1 MRKTKKFVI
10 NAVILTATS
19 LILRSLGLSFS
30 VYLSK
35 TVGAEAM
42 GTFHLILSVYFF
54 AITVSTSGIGLT
66 MTKLISEEI
75 ALGRE
80 HCVGT
85 LLKKGILYCLGF
97 SVIGIGLLLAFSP
110 VLVTACFD
118 GAITRTPFLI
128 LAVGLPFVSVSAALS
143 GYFTAR
149 RKVYKTAAGQ
159 IAEQLLKMGIT
170 VGILLLFKPQTLT
183 RTMCTLIVGGTVGE
197 VFSCFYLFLCYR
209 FEKKIVERHFV
220 KRGQWKRLF
229 GFALPIALSSYLRSG
244 LSGVK
249 QLSVPARLRKSGVQ
263 NAVEQYGI
271 INAMVFPVLMFPQVV
286 LSAFSSLIVP
296 EITEKYTLRQ
306 GQALNRILTRI
317 FKITLVFAVATGG
330 ILFLYAKDLCFLIYG
345 NTDIAFYLKL
355 LAPLTVIM
363 YLDDIVDAVLK
374 GINCQV
380 SVVRIN
386 ILDSLVSIFLLWYL
400 LPLYHIKGYFMVIF
414 IGEILNG
421 TLSILKLIQKTDF
434 SISFFKWI
442 FLPAVMIWISMLA
455 SKILLPFSMWGSI
468 LLSVCLYVGMLY
480 AAGIIDYRDFK
491 L

>member
-1 MRKTKKFVI
+1 M
-10 NAVILTATS
+10 
-19 LILRSLGLSFS
+19 ILRSLGLSFS

-54 AITVSTSGIGLT
+54 AITVATSGIGLT
-66 MTKLISEEI
+66 MTKLISEEM

-80 HCVGT
+80 ASVPF
-85 LLKKGILYCLGF
+85 LLRKGIIYCLFF
-97 SVIGIGLLLAFSP
+97 STIGAGLLTGFAPF
-110 VLVTACFD
+110 LVRVCFD
-118 GAITRTPFLI
+118 GSITKTPFLM
-128 LAVGLPFVSVSAALS
+128 LAIGLPFLSVSSALS

-149 RKVYKTAAGQ
+149 RKVYKTALGQ
-159 IAEQLLKMGIT
+159 ILEQLLKMGIT
-170 VGILLLFKPQTLT
+170 VFLLSVWKPKTLT
-183 RTMCTLIVGGTVGE
+183 RIMCSLILGGTVGE
-197 VFSCFYLFLCYR
+197 VFSCCYLFLLYR
-209 FEKKIVERHFV
+209 FEKQKAQKKSGIS
-220 KRGQWKRLF
+220 GQWKRLF

-244 LSGVK
+244 LSGIK
-249 QLSVPARLRKSGVQ
+249 QLSVPARLKKSGVE

-271 INAMVFPVLMFPQVV
+271 INAMVFPVLMFPQVI

-296 EITEKYTLRQ
+296 EITEKY
-306 GQALNRILTRI
+306 ALKQWEALKRILSRI
-317 FKITLVFAVATGG
+317 FKITLIFAVATGG
-330 ILFLYAKDLCFLIYG
+330 ILFLYAKDLCFQIYR

-386 ILDSLVSIFLLWYL
+386 ILDSLVSISLLWFLL
-400 LPLYHIKGYFMVIF
+400 PVFHIKGYLMVIF

-421 TLSILKLIQKTDF
+421 TLSILKLMQHTDF
-434 SISFFKWI
+434 SFSVTKWI
-442 FLPAVMIWISMLA
+442 LLPAVIIWIAMLA
-455 SKILLPFSMWGSI
+455 SKILLPFSIWGSVT
-468 LLSVCLYVGMLY
+468 LALFLYFYILY
-480 AAGIIDYRDFK
+480 ALGIIDCQDFK